1 MILYTAVQN
10 GTTITGIL
18 TPGDNVWADVN
29 NSGWTIAWQVV
40 LASCSLVN
48 IIVALSRLI
57 FFTIHSK
64 TFQSYLLPKV
74 VTSLT
79 LIANVIRLIFVAVDP
94 LGMRRVRSF
103 YCEHVFR
110 TLSLDFTAACVVI
123 IIFYW
128 NEQLTYVQMNVTFVR
143 KLQVPLIVAI
153 VLIFAL
159 EATAQ
164 IIRAE
169 LPLFSLASIING
181 IPYLLMATP
190 LAIFYIVTASRVLR
204 ATKKSKKL
212 TTTKPK
218 RIRTLA
224 LMMLLAGILGILL
237 VLTTALLL
245 NPNFL
250 IPVAQY
256 TLFFLIY
263 FLADCLDFVQVI
275 VFRPTT
281 KENASSSS
289 LQNKPTQTSNMSP
302 LSMERQSKNT
312 YNSTVTDPKHSKIVI
327 SSSPTIKTSSWNET
341 SSKKTFPNT
350 VQTDGTNPV
359 SSSEETPKSISS
371 ALHNDDE
378 TQLHGSY
385 NNE

>member
-123 IIFYW
+123 IIFY
-128 NEQLTYVQMNVTFVR
+128 
-143 KLQVPLIVAI
+143 
-153 VLIFAL
+153 
-159 EATAQ
+159 
-164 IIRAE
+164 
-169 LPLFSLASIING
+169 
-181 IPYLLMATP
+181 
-190 LAIFYIVTASRVLR
+190 
-204 ATKKSKKL
+204 
-212 TTTKPK
+212 
-218 RIRTLA
+218 
-224 LMMLLAGILGILL
+224 
-237 VLTTALLL
+237 
-245 NPNFL
+245 
-250 IPVAQY
+250 
-256 TLFFLIY
+256 
-263 FLADCLDFVQVI
+263 
-275 VFRPTT
+275 
-281 KENASSSS
+281 
-289 LQNKPTQTSNMSP
+289 
-302 LSMERQSKNT
+302 
-312 YNSTVTDPKHSKIVI
+312 
-327 SSSPTIKTSSWNET
+327 
-341 SSKKTFPNT
+341 
-350 VQTDGTNPV
+350 
-359 SSSEETPKSISS
+359 
-371 ALHNDDE
+371 
-378 TQLHGSY
+378 
-385 NNE
+385 